1 MNIETYVKFIK
12 KWEGGLSGDPSD
24 SCSSM
29 YCPTLFKGK
38 MYHTNM
44 GICYST
50 WVGTFGTTNDERFL
64 NMNSEDWFKIFK
76 KGYWDQCKADEFKCF
91 SIGVI
96 VTGMA
101 WGSGQHR
108 AIITLQQ
115 ALNNLGKHVAI
126 DGKIGPQTL
135 KAANELNDR
144 ILFDEL
150 IRLRE
155 AFFIA
160 ISKPG
165 MKNAK
170 FRKGWLNRLADYHE
184 TFRP

>member
-1 MNIETYVKFIK
+1 
-12 KWEGGLSGDPSD
+12 
-24 SCSSM
+24 
-29 YCPTLFKGK
+29 
-38 MYHTNM
+38 
-44 GICYST
+44 
-50 WVGTFGTTNDERFL
+50 
-64 NMNSEDWFKIFK
+64 
-76 KGYWDQCKADEFKCF
+76 
-91 SIGVI
+91 
-96 VTGMA
+96 MA

-160 ISKPG
+160 ISKPN

-170 FRKGWLNRLADYHE
+170 FRKGWLNRLSDYYD

>member
-1 MNIETYVKFIK
+1 MDLETYVKFIK
-12 KWEGGLSGDPSD
+12 RWEGGLSLDPSD
-24 SCSSM
+24 SCSAL
-29 YCPTLFKGK
+29 YCPTPLKGK
-38 MYHTNM
+38 KYHTNM

-50 WVGTFGTTNDERFL
+50 WIGMFGKDKDERFL
-64 NMNSEDWFKIFK
+64 NMNSEDWFKVFK
-76 KGYWDQCKADEFKCF
+76 KGYWDGVRADEFKCF
-91 SIGVI
+91 SVGVI
-96 VTGMA
+96 VSGMA

-115 ALNNLGKHVAI
+115 ALNNLGKNVAI
-126 DGKIGPQTL
+126 DGKIGPKTL
-135 KAANELNDR
+135 KAANELDDR

-170 FRKGWLNRLADYHE
+170 FRRGWLNRLSDYYD

>member
-1 MNIETYVKFIK
+1 
-12 KWEGGLSGDPSD
+12 
-24 SCSSM
+24 
-29 YCPTLFKGK
+29 
-38 MYHTNM
+38 
-44 GICYST
+44 
-50 WVGTFGTTNDERFL
+50 
-64 NMNSEDWFKIFK
+64 
-76 KGYWDQCKADEFKCF
+76 
-91 SIGVI
+91 
-96 VTGMA
+96 MA

-126 DGKIGPQTL
+126 DGKIGPMTI
-135 KAANELNDR
+135 KASNELDNT

-170 FRKGWLNRLADYHE
+170 FRKGWLNRLADYNK

>member
-1 MNIETYVKFIK
+1 
-12 KWEGGLSGDPSD
+12 
-24 SCSSM
+24 
-29 YCPTLFKGK
+29 
-38 MYHTNM
+38 
-44 GICYST
+44 
-50 WVGTFGTTNDERFL
+50 
-64 NMNSEDWFKIFK
+64 
-76 KGYWDQCKADEFKCF
+76 
-91 SIGVI
+91 
-96 VTGMA
+96 MA

-115 ALNNLGKHVAI
+115 AINNLGKHVVV
-126 DGKIGPQTL
+126 DGDIGLKTL
-135 KAANELNDR
+135 AAANELDNQ

-170 FRKGWLNRLADYHE
+170 FRRGWLNRLSDYYE

>member
-1 MNIETYVKFIK
+1 
-12 KWEGGLSGDPSD
+12 
-24 SCSSM
+24 
-29 YCPTLFKGK
+29 
-38 MYHTNM
+38 
-44 GICYST
+44 
-50 WVGTFGTTNDERFL
+50 
-64 NMNSEDWFKIFK
+64 
-76 KGYWDQCKADEFKCF
+76 
-91 SIGVI
+91 
-96 VTGMA
+96 MA

-115 ALNNLGKHVAI
+115 AVNNLGKHVVV
-126 DGKIGPQTL
+126 DGDIGMKTL
-135 KAANELNDR
+135 AAANELDNQ

-165 MKNAK
+165 SKNAK
-170 FRKGWLNRLADYHE
+170 YRKGWLNRLADYTK

>member
-1 MNIETYVKFIK
+1 
-12 KWEGGLSGDPSD
+12 
-24 SCSSM
+24 
-29 YCPTLFKGK
+29 
-38 MYHTNM
+38 
-44 GICYST
+44 
-50 WVGTFGTTNDERFL
+50 
-64 NMNSEDWFKIFK
+64 
-76 KGYWDQCKADEFKCF
+76 
-91 SIGVI
+91 
-96 VTGMA
+96 MA

-170 FRKGWLNRLADYHE
+170 FRRGWLNRLSDYHE

>member
-1 MNIETYVKFIK
+1 
-12 KWEGGLSGDPSD
+12 
-24 SCSSM
+24 
-29 YCPTLFKGK
+29 
-38 MYHTNM
+38 M

-50 WVGTFGTTNDERFL
+50 WVGMFGKDNDQRFL
-64 NMNSEDWFKIFK
+64 NMNSEDWFKVFR
-76 KGYWDQCKADEFKCF
+76 KGYWDNVRADEFKCF
-91 SIGVI
+91 SVGVI
-96 VTGMA
+96 VAGMA

-115 ALNNLGKHVAI
+115 ALNNLGKNVAI
-126 DGKIGPQTL
+126 DGDIGPKTL
-135 KAANELNDR
+135 KAANELDDR

-165 MKNAK
+165 SKNAK
-170 FRKGWLNRLADYHE
+170 FRKGWLNRLADYNK